1 VAEKFTVPRAQ
12 VARILGLPSDADDGT
27 LLEKLDALAEST
39 RRSEVVSAAEREAR
53 AQDRRLVIAAVN
65 DGRLTAKSID
75 LWCGAMQKDRAANRA
90 VLASLAPGLPP
101 EKKLVVD
108 PDMES
113 VYDRMMSPFGDRP
126 LRSQVVAASSSPHG
140 GAAAAVPDRRAFAR
154 PNAISAPIPE
164 DAVITAGRPPWTW
177 TEEEVRDAALWNQGF
192 QAGVKPPP
200 SYAWEVPPVP
210 GSEADVENAWRGT
223 GYYQDGGV

>member
-1 VAEKFTVPRAQ
+1 
-12 VARILGLPSDADDGT
+12 LGLPSDSDDGT

-75 LWCGAMQKDRAANRA
+75 LWCGAMQNDRAANRA

-101 EKKLVVD
+101 AKKLVVD

-140 GAAAAVPDRRAFAR
+140 AAAAAMPDRRAFAR
-154 PNAISAPIPE
+154 PNAVCAPIPE
-164 DAVITAGRPPWTW
+164 DAEVTGRPPWTW
-177 TEEEVRDAALWNQGF
+177 SEAEVQNAALWNQGF
-192 QAGVKPPP
+192 RGAGINPPP
-200 SYAWEVPPVP
+200 SYGWTVPPVP
-210 GSEADVENAWRGT
+210 GSETDVENAWRGT